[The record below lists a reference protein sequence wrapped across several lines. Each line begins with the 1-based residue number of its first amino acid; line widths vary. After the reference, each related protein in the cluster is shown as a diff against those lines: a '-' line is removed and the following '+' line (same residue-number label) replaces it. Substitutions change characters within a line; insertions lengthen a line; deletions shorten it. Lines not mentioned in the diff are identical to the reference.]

1 MRNLAV
7 ILLAIWLIAIGLLPL
22 LNVQIQA
29 AALVLNILAVAA
41 GFLLLIGS
49 NRIKMSG
56 RFAILLLGIYLILA
70 GLLPLLSI
78 DFPASGIVLAVLAI
92 AAGVFLLLRR

>member
-41 GFLLLIGS
+41 GVLLLIGS
-49 NRIKMSG
+49 NRIKMSS

>member
-22 LNVQIQA
+22 LSVQIQA
-29 AALVLNILAVAA
+29 ADLVLNILAVAA
-41 GFLLLIGS
+41 GVLLLIGS
-49 NRIKMSG
+49 NRIKLSG
-56 RFAILLLGIYLILA
+56 RIAILLLSVYLILA

-78 DFPASGIVLAVLAI
+78 DFPASGIVLALLAI
-92 AAGVFLLLRR
+92 AAGVLLLLKR